1 MIAANFRE
9 AWWGPI
15 VAVVPFIAT
24 SLCLSL
30 GCVILT
36 RSSFGWFLWLT
47 RTLSHLFS
55 PALLPHICWPPRE
68 LDTEGWHS
76 QRERPGRTRYIT
88 LPLKCWRSWSKPAV
102 ISLSKPLM
110 LNASHAPLL
119 KRPRPQKL
127 NFRKIH
133 FHEWGVNHEIH
144 ENIMPRKFGAIRCRA
159 CNSRQIN
166 AKYTCT
172 VCTLTCHTT

>member
-133 FHEWGVNHEIH
+133 FHDG
-144 ENIMPRKFGAIRCRA
+144 
-159 CNSRQIN
+159 NSRL
-166 AKYTCT
+166 
-172 VCTLTCHTT
+172 LTALVLKFAGAHWGAVALLTSYLMLNTWAG